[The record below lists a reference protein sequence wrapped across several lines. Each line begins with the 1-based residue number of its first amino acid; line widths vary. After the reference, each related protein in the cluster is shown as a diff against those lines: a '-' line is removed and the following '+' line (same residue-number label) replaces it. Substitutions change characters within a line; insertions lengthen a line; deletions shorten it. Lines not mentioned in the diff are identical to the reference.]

1 MSSPLDSPGSP
12 AIIQTSTTSMP
23 SLAKF
28 QRPGADRG
36 WYILADPAGRYPAQ
50 ARSERTFDFGPAI
63 RSVIF
68 LICIIG
74 CGLWAAHDK
83 ASAPVALLFFLLGG
97 CGGVVIGGALS
108 ALVTRLP
115 VTWRRADERPRLRV
129 GPADERAWRL
139 CETVAVLAATNSWT
153 DKTVDP
159 QRRAPAI
166 LWAAVGR
173 SLAVERQYLDAQRAL
188 GHESLHDLG
197 RETLARVERERES
210 LDAIERNLRRVL
222 ATAQDIDRQRERR
235 ARERA
240 KRAEERELR
249 IRMAGSLGSAIE
261 PTASDQH
268 ADVSAGMAAEAEAIA
283 ALLAA
288 SDMLLHD
295 LD

>member
-1 MSSPLDSPGSP
+1 MSSPLESPGSP
-12 AIIQTSTTSMP
+12 ALIRTSTSSMP

-28 QRPGADRG
+28 QHHGADRG
-36 WYILADPAGRYPAQ
+36 WYILADPAARYPAQ
-50 ARSERTFDFGPAI
+50 ARSERAIDFGPAI

-68 LICIIG
+68 LICVIG
-74 CGLWAAHDK
+74 CGLWAARDK
-83 ASAPVALLFFLLGG
+83 VSTPVVLLFFLLGG
-97 CGGVVIGGALS
+97 SAGAVIGGALS

-129 GPADERAWRL
+129 APTDGRAWRL
-139 CETVAVLAATNSWT
+139 CETVAGLAATNSWT
-153 DKTVDP
+153 DRTVDP

-166 LWAAVGR
+166 LWEAVGR
-173 SLAVERQYLDAQRAL
+173 SLAVERQYLDAERAL

-210 LDAIERNLRRVL
+210 LDAIELNLHRVL
-222 ATAQDIDRQRERR
+222 ATAQNIDQQRERR
-235 ARERA
+235 ARERE

-249 IRMAGSLGSAIE
+249 ARMAGSVGSAVE
-261 PTASDQH
+261 PTESDQH

-283 ALLAA
+283 ELLAA
-288 SDMLLHD
+288 SDALLND

>member
-1 MSSPLDSPGSP
+1 MSSPLESPGSP
-12 AIIQTSTTSMP
+12 ALITTSTTSMP

-28 QRPGADRG
+28 QRPGGDHG
-36 WYILADPAGRYPAQ
+36 WYVLADPAGRYPAQ
-50 ARSERTFDFGPAI
+50 ARSERAFDFAPAI

-68 LICIIG
+68 LICIVG
-74 CGLWAAHDK
+74 CGVWAAHDK
-83 ASAPVALLFFLLGG
+83 ASTPGALLFFLLGG
-97 CGGVVIGGALS
+97 CGGVIIGGALS

-129 GPADERAWRL
+129 VPADERAWRL
-139 CETVAVLAATNSWT
+139 CETVAGLAATNSWT
-153 DKTVDP
+153 DRTVDP

-166 LWAAVGR
+166 LWEAVGR

-210 LDAIERNLRRVL
+210 LDAIELNLRTVL

-235 ARERA
+235 AKERE

-249 IRMAGSLGSAIE
+249 TRMAGSVGSAVE
-261 PTASDQH
+261 PTESDEP

-283 ALLAA
+283 ELLAA
-288 SDMLLHD
+288 SDVLLHD

>member
-1 MSSPLDSPGSP
+1 MSSPLESPGSP
-12 AIIQTSTTSMP
+12 APITTSSTSMP

-28 QRPGADRG
+28 QRQGADRG
-36 WYILADPAGRYPAQ
+36 WYVLVDPAGRYPAQ
-50 ARSERTFDFGPAI
+50 ARPERSVDFGPAI
-63 RSVIF
+63 RGLIF
-68 LICIIG
+68 LICILG
-74 CGLWAAHDK
+74 FGLWAAHNRV
-83 ASAPVALLFFLLGG
+83 STPEALLFFLLGG
-97 CGGVVIGGALS
+97 CGGVVLGGVLS

-129 GPADERAWRL
+129 APADERAWRL
-139 CETVAVLAATNSWT
+139 CETVAGLAATSSWT

-173 SLAVERQYLDAQRAL
+173 SLVVERQYLDAQRAL

-197 RETLARVERERES
+197 RETLAGVERERES
-210 LDAIERNLRRVL
+210 LDAIELNLRAVL

-235 ARERA
+235 AKERA

-249 IRMAGSLGSAIE
+249 ARMAGSSGSAVE
-261 PTASDQH
+261 PTRSDQH
-268 ADVSAGMAAEAEAIA
+268 ADVSAGMAAEAQAIA
-283 ALLAA
+283 ELLAA
-288 SDMLLHD
+288 SDMLLDD

>member
-1 MSSPLDSPGSP
+1 
-12 AIIQTSTTSMP
+12 MP

-28 QRPGADRG
+28 QRRDADRG
-36 WYILADPAGRYPAQ
+36 WYILADPAGRYAAQ

-74 CGLWAAHDK
+74 CGAWAAHDK
-83 ASAPVALLFFLLGG
+83 VGTPVALLFFLLGG

-108 ALVTRLP
+108 ALVTHLP
-115 VTWRRADERPRLRV
+115 VTWPRADERPRLRV
-129 GPADERAWRL
+129 APADERAWRL
-139 CETVAVLAATNSWT
+139 CETVAGLAATNSWT
-153 DKTVDP
+153 NQTVDP

-166 LWAAVGR
+166 LWEAVGR

-188 GHESLHDLG
+188 DHESLHDLG
-197 RETLARVERERES
+197 RDTLARVERERES
-210 LDAIERNLRRVL
+210 LDAIELNLRRVL
-222 ATAQDIDRQRERR
+222 ARAQDIDRQRQRR
-235 ARERA
+235 ARERQ

-249 IRMAGSLGSAIE
+249 TRMAGSFGSAVE
-261 PTASDQH
+261 PSELDQH

-283 ALLAA
+283 ELLAA
-288 SDMLLHD
+288 SDVLLHD